1 MTKSKECTLD
11 DHTTQVINCMSR
23 VADLHERD
31 AIGTKGGKTYTEV
44 KHRVTAFRE
53 SFGYTYGINTNIV
66 SELCNDKQVAVK
78 CTITEVSTGNVVGS
92 GLAFECIGKGPVNQ
106 TSALE
111 NCDTS
116 AIGRAL
122 ASMGLGGSEYA
133 SLFEMNNL
141 GNKAKGKFESEFPG
155 GFDEYKKKL
164 CDSND
169 KEFKEMIDKGKLTLL
184 KEIFDDAQLSKIK
197 VIINERLET
206 MNG

>member
-1 MTKSKECTLD
+1 MTKSNECILD
-11 DHTTQVINCMSR
+11 DHASTVMNCMSR
-23 VADLHERD
+23 VADLHKKD
-31 AIGTKGGKTYTEV
+31 GIGTKGGKTYTEV

-53 SFGYTYGINTNIV
+53 TFGYTYGIDTNIIP
-66 SELCNDKQVAVK
+66 ELCNDKQVAVK
-78 CTITEVSTGNVVGS
+78 CTITDVCNGNVVGS
-92 GLAFECIGKGPVNQ
+92 GLAFELIGKGPVNQ

-141 GNKAKGKFESEFPG
+141 GNKAGKKFADEFPG
-155 GFDEYKKKL
+155 GFDDYKKKL
-164 CDSND
+164 CDAD
-169 KEFKEMIDKGKLTLL
+169 EKEFVSMTDTGKLSLL
-184 KEIFDDAQLSKIK
+184 KAIFNKDELAKLKI
-197 VIINERLET
+197 IINERKEQ

>member
-53 SFGYTYGINTNIV
+53 SFGYTYGIDTNIV

-92 GLAFECIGKGPVNQ
+92 GLAFELIGKGPVNQ

-141 GNKAKGKFESEFPG
+141 GNKAGKKFADEFPG
-155 GFDEYKKKL
+155 GFDDYKRKL
-164 CDSND
+164 CDAD
-169 KEFKEMIDKGKLTLL
+169 EKEFVSMTDTGKLSLL
-184 KEIFDDAQLSKIK
+184 KAIFNKDELAKLKI
-197 VIINERLET
+197 IINERKEQ